1 MKTVSVKPADVQKKW
16 VVMDASN
23 QVLGRFATEVA
34 RVLRGKHK
42 PTFAPHL
49 NCGDNVIVINA
60 SKIRLTGKKMT
71 SKFYYRHSGW
81 MGGIKATRADEMMKD
96 HPDRLVILAVKGMLK
111 TNRLNRQI
119 MSHSL
124 KVYAGAEH
132 PHAGQNPQQ
141 PQPRLAK

>member
-1 MKTVSVKPADVQKKW
+1 MKTVSVKPADVKKQW

-23 QVLGRFATEVA
+23 QILGRFASEIA

-81 MGGIKATRADEMMKD
+81 MGGLKATRADEMIQDK
-96 HPDRLVILAVKGMLK
+96 PDRVVYLAVKGMLK
-111 TNRLNRQI
+111 GNRLNRHI
-119 MSHSL
+119 LSHSL
-124 KVYAGAEH
+124 KVYAGTEH
-132 PHAGQNPQQ
+132 PHAGQNPVQ
-141 PQPRLAK
+141 PQPRIAN

>member
-42 PTFAPHL
+42 PTFAPHM

-60 SKIRLTGKKMT
+60 SKIRLTGKKLT

-81 MGGIKATRADEMMKD
+81 MGGIKATRADEMLKD
-96 HPDRLVILAVKGMLK
+96 HPDRLMYLAVKGMLK
-111 TNRLNRQI
+111 GNRLNRHI
-119 MSHSL
+119 LSHSL

-141 PQPRLAK
+141 PQPRIAK